1 MTMMLAEDADE
12 EGSTG
17 ASGAGSGGEIVHNST
32 LSISNVNYTDNG
44 VGYYCNSSNCSVA
57 NCTESSISY
66 LTGRCAN

>member
-1 MTMMLAEDADE
+1 MMTMMLAEDADE

-17 ASGAGSGGEIVHNST
+17 ASGGGDIVHNST